1 MTAFL
6 IDNMAPIMFA
16 ALVIFLLLGYPVAF
30 SLAFVGLGFG
40 ALGIYLGLFSTNLLQ
55 ALPDRIFGI
64 MSNETLLAI
73 PFFTFMGLILER
85 SGMAE
90 DLLDTAGKLFGPI
103 RGGVAYAV
111 VFVGALLA
119 ATTGVVA
126 ASVIAMGLISLPIM
140 LRYGYDRRLASGVIA
155 ASGTLAQIIPPSLVL
170 IILADQL
177 GRSVGDMYK
186 GAIIPGLVLTALYMI
201 YVFIMTM
208 VFPKSAPA
216 LPAEAR
222 SFGKGADYRPVIT
235 AVAFPLVLVLWGMI
249 MLFAPKLGIDLIDG
263 FFPGVSEWIETRF
276 VSETPRMLAML
287 GFFAVLYLLYVGCL
301 RYLPKVVAAII
312 GALFLLLAVGVLW
325 QAAVAFH
332 ADWLALPAFSGRG
345 FNALFDLIAWIAG
358 EWVYFVALL
367 GLIAGGV
374 SLLNAPSQPVSS
386 AVWKIIADL
395 LPPLILIFLVLGT
408 IFQGIATPTEGGA
421 MGATGALLLALARRK
436 LDFSLLRQALEQTTN
451 LSSFVVFILIG
462 ARVFSLT
469 FYGVD
474 GHKWVEHLLVGLPG
488 GQLGFL
494 VFVNLLV
501 FFLAFFLDFFE
512 LAFIIV
518 PLLAGPAEALGV
530 DLIWFGV
537 LLGINMQTSFM
548 HPPFGFA
555 LFYLR
560 SVAPRQPYKDRVTGK
575 KLEPVTTGQIYW
587 GAVPFVLIQLI
598 MVALAILFPAMI
610 MHYKGTG
617 PTVDPNTIE
626 ITVPTD
632 DNGEVTAPPSFD

>member
-1 MTAFL
+1 MH
-6 IDNMAPIMFA
+6 NMAPIMFA

-40 ALGIYLGLFSTNLLQ
+40 ALGIWLGMFSPSFLQ
-55 ALPDRIFGI
+55 ALPDRVFGI
-64 MSNETLLAI
+64 MANETLLAI

-90 DLLDTAGKLFGPI
+90 ELLDTAGKLFGPV

-140 LRYGYDRRLASGVIA
+140 LRYGYDRRMASGVIA

-186 GAIIPGLVLTALYMI
+186 GAIIPGIVLTTLYMS

-208 VFPKSAPA
+208 VFPKAAPA

-222 SFGKGADYRPVIT
+222 SFGPGAEYRPVIT
-235 AVAFPLVLVLWGMI
+235 AVAFPLVLILWGMI
-249 MLFAPKLGIDLIDG
+249 VLFAPKLGIDI
-263 FFPGVSEWIETRF
+263 FNAFVPGVGEWVEGLV
-276 VSETPRMLAML
+276 VSEGPRMLAML
-287 GFFAVLYLLYVGCL
+287 GFLAVIYLLYVACL
-301 RYLPKVVAAII
+301 RHAPKAFAMAL
-312 GALFLLLAVGVLW
+312 GALFLLLALGVLW
-325 QAAVAFH
+325 QAALAFH
-332 ADWLALPAFSGRG
+332 ASWLALPAASGRG
-345 FNALFDLIAWIAG
+345 FAVLADLIAWVAG
-358 EWVYFVALL
+358 RWVYFAALL
-367 GLIAGGV
+367 GLLGGGV
-374 SLLNAPSQPVSS
+374 SLLNAPSQPVSA
-386 AVWKIIADL
+386 AVWKIVADL

-421 MGATGALLLALARRK
+421 MGAVGALLLALARRR
-436 LDFSLLRQALEQTTN
+436 LNFGMMRQALEQTTN
-451 LSSFVVFILIG
+451 LSAFVVFILIG

-474 GHKWVEHLLVGLPG
+474 GHKWVEELLVSLPG

-494 VFVNLLV
+494 IFVNLLV
-501 FFLAFFLDFFE
+501 FVLAFFLDFFE

-518 PLLAGPAEALGV
+518 PLLSGPAEALGV

-537 LLGINMQTSFM
+537 LLAINMQTSFM

-560 SVAPRQPYKDRVTGK
+560 SVAPRQPYKDRVTGE
-575 KLEPVTTGQIYW
+575 KLAPVTTGQIYW
-587 GAVPFVLIQLI
+587 GAVPFVFIQLI
-598 MVALAILFPAMI
+598 MVALAIAFPAMI
-610 MHYKGTG
+610 MHYKGSG
-617 PTVDPNTIE
+617 PEVDPSTIE

-632 DNGEVTAPPSFD
+632 ENNGDLTGPPSFE